1 MGTSHCR
8 LEHCSSSLE
17 KLAARKNL
25 ARKMLDSKLARKN
38 QARKLLDLKLTKS
51 KQFETSIAFPSCSI
65 LVMGPS
71 QNFHCSSISSQNFS
85 SRVEFRAKNF
95 RALFEPSQIRAANF
109 SSELEQCSSQ
119 QNFLSTFCWSISF
132 HVSKNIISSD
142 I

>member
-1 MGTSHCR
+1 MHLFLNLPFLLR
-8 LEHCSSSLE
+8 L
-17 KLAARKNL
+17 KLHLRRNNIQLSVTAQFL
-25 ARKMLDSKLARKN
+25 LFCIHLWLSIDSKFLHCHF
-38 QARKLLDLKLTKS
+38 S
-51 KQFETSIAFPSCSI
+51 V
-65 LVMGPS
+65 VMGPS
-71 QNFHCSSISSQNFS
+71 QNFHGSSISSQNFS